1 MTRPDTD
8 DLTPEDIR
16 ADMAVLADVLP
27 RLTVILDVMA
37 KRLGASKSLSPVDR
51 VDAVGTVTA
60 VASVMRR
67 ASFLVAVAAKNI

>member
-1 MTRPDTD
+1 MTRPDTE

-27 RLTVILDVMA
+27 KLTVTMDQLA

-51 VDAVGTVTA
+51 VDAAGTVTA
-60 VASVMRR
+60 VAGVLRK
-67 ASFLVAVAAKNI
+67 ASFVAAVAAKNI

>member
-1 MTRPDTD
+1 MTRPDTE

-16 ADMAVLADVLP
+16 ADLDVLAAVLP
-27 RLTVILDVMA
+27 KLTVTMDQLA